1 MTVSVDTAAAQ
12 PEVIAE
18 GFTDWDFPRAAS
30 GVVLLL
36 DFAAERG
43 MGAADCLAGSGIAAD
58 ALRDPHHLVEAAQ
71 ELAVVR
77 NLLRGLGDRP
87 GLGIEVGARY
97 HVTTFGL
104 FGYALLSAPTLRD
117 VFRCGLRYSALTF
130 GFARHSAVLDAAGQ
144 VEHRMDGGRI
154 PADVRR
160 FLVERD
166 CAANLALG
174 RQVFAGGPPVPLRRV
189 DLAFPE
195 PRGGEQ
201 PAALDGAPVRYGAGT
216 TALVYDAAFLD
227 HPLPHGNPHT
237 AQICRELCERLVAQ
251 RAGGGSG
258 AARTV
263 RRHLLAGGGPDPGIE
278 HVARRMNLTSRTLRR
293 RLAAEGTTYRRLL
306 DDVRL
311 TLVQD
316 GLRHERLSA
325 AELAHRLGYSEPSSF
340 MRAFRR
346 WTAATHG
353 DTSP

>member
-43 MGAADCLAGSGIAAD
+43 LGAADCLAGSGIDAA
-58 ALRDPHHLVEAAQ
+58 ALGDPHHLVEASQ
-71 ELAVVR
+71 EIAVVR

-104 FGYALLSAPTLRD
+104 FGYALLSAPTMRE

-130 GFARHSAVLDAAGQ
+130 GFARHSAVVDAAGD
-144 VEHRMDGGRI
+144 VLHRMDGGRI

-166 CAANLALG
+166 CAANIVLG
-174 RQVFAGGPPVPLRRV
+174 RQVFAGGPAVPLRRV

-195 PRGGEQ
+195 PPG
-201 PAALDGAPVRYGAGT
+201 AAHATVLDAPVRYGAGT
-216 TALVYDAAFLD
+216 TALVYDHDFLD
-227 HPLPHGNPHT
+227 SPLPHGNPHT
-237 AQICRELCERLVAQ
+237 AQICQELCERLVAQ
-251 RAGGGSG
+251 RASGSG

-278 HVARRMNLTSRTLRR
+278 HIARRMNITSRTLRR
-293 RLAAEGTTYRRLL
+293 KLAAEGTTYRRLL

-346 WTAATHG
+346 WTAADSQRVDG
-353 DTSP
+353 S

>member
-1 MTVSVDTAAAQ
+1 MTVPVDTAAAQ

-43 MGAADCLAGSGIAAD
+43 LAAADCLAGTGIDAAS
-58 ALRDPHHLVEAAQ
+58 LGDPHHLVEASQ
-71 ELAVVR
+71 EIAVVR
-77 NLLRGLGDRP
+77 NLLHGLGDRP

-104 FGYALLSAPTLRD
+104 FGYALLSAPTMRE
-117 VFRCGLRYSALTF
+117 VFRYGLRYSALTF
-130 GFARHSAVLDAAGQ
+130 GFARHSAVVDAAGD
-144 VEHRMDGGRI
+144 VLHRMDGGRI
-154 PADVRR
+154 PTDVRR

-166 CAANLALG
+166 CAANIVLG

-195 PRGGEQ
+195 PPG
-201 PAALDGAPVRYGAGT
+201 AARPTVLDAPVRYGAAT
-216 TALVYDAAFLD
+216 TALVYDNGILD
-227 HPLPHGNPHT
+227 SPLPHGNPHT

-251 RAGGGSG
+251 RAGASG

-263 RRHLLAGGGPDPGIE
+263 RRQLLAGGGPDPGIE
-278 HVARRMNLTSRTLRR
+278 HIARRMNITSRTLRR

-316 GLRHERLSA
+316 GLRDERLSA

-346 WTAATHG
+346 WTAADSG
-353 DTSP
+353 RSEGS

>member
-30 GVVLLL
+30 GVLPLLA
-36 DFAAERG
+36 FAAERG
-43 MGAADCLAGSGIAAD
+43 LPAADCLAGSGID
-58 ALRDPHHLVEAAQ
+58 ETALADPHHLVEAAQ

-77 NLLRGLGDRP
+77 NLLHGVGDRP
-87 GLGIEVGARY
+87 GLGLEVGARY

-104 FGYALLSAPTLRD
+104 FGYALLSAPTMREAFRD
-117 VFRCGLRYSALTF
+117 GLRYSALTF
-130 GFARHSAVLDAAGQ
+130 GFARHSAVIGASGH
-144 VEHRMDGGRI
+144 VEHRMDGSRV

-166 CAANLALG
+166 CAANIVLA
-174 RQVFAGGPPVPLRRV
+174 RQVFTGDPPGPLLRV

-195 PRGGEQ
+195 PRE
-201 PAALDGAPVRYGAGT
+201 PAPALGVPVRYDAAT
-216 TALVYDAAFLD
+216 TALVHDAAFLD
-227 HPLPHGNPHT
+227 RPLPYGNPHT

-251 RAGGGSG
+251 RAGGSG

-263 RRHLLAGGGPDPGIE
+263 RRQLLAGGGPDPGIE
-278 HVARRMNLTSRTLRR
+278 CVARRMNITSRTLRR
-293 RLAAEGTTYRRLL
+293 KLAAEGTTYRRLL

-346 WTAATHG
+346 WTAAE
-353 DTSP
+353 TSRSDGS